1 MARKRPTG
9 TRAPNGASSIYLGT
23 DGKWHG
29 RVTVGVKDDGSPD
42 RRHVERKTEAEVIVA
57 VRKLERDRENG
68 TVRKA
73 GRAMTV
79 EAWLTHWVENIARPS
94 VKYKSYRAYRTAVDQ
109 HLTPGVGKHR
119 IDKIAPEHFEK
130 LYARMIAAVRGRRPR
145 TRCTV
150 RRARRSVRQCAVGTS
165 PATRSRSRRHPG
177 WRTRRWSRSRSKTS
191 SG

>member
-1 MARKRPTG
+1 M
-9 TRAPNGASSIYLGT
+9 
-23 DGKWHG
+23 
-29 RVTVGVKDDGSPD
+29 KDDGSPD
-42 RRHVERKTEAEVIVA
+42 RRHVERKTEAEVIAA
-57 VRKLERDRENG
+57 VRKLERERETG

-130 LYARMIAAVRGRRPR
+130 LYARMIAAGARPGNG
-145 TRCTV
+145 
-150 RRARRSVRQCAVGTS
+150 A
-165 PATRSRSRRHPG
+165 PG
-177 WRTRRWSRSRSKTS
+177 APHGAHGIR
-191 SG
+191 